1 MKPMKSHIFFLC
13 KKHKQGSHIS
23 RKQPRN
29 NEDWNLN
36 TVSLKVY
43 NFDTLVK
50 QLHTKMN
57 CNQLKFYNLAIKKVQ
72 LADKIELTQKE
83 RKKLV
88 FHYLLPS

>member
-1 MKPMKSHIFFLC
+1 
-13 KKHKQGSHIS
+13 
-23 RKQPRN
+23 
-29 NEDWNLN
+29 
-36 TVSLKVY
+36 
-43 NFDTLVK
+43 VK